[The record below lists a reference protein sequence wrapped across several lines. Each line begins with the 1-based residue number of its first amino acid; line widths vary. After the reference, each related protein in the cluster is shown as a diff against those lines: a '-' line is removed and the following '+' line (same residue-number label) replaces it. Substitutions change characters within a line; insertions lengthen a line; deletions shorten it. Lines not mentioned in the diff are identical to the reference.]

1 MSALY
6 PELAGK
12 TVPADALME
21 YLFHHHRHAD
31 ELNDGDPYVLSLP
44 LERWLRQEAQKR

>member
-21 YLFHHHRHAD
+21 YLFNFHQHS
-31 ELNDGDPYVLSLP
+31 ELLEDGDPYVFSLP
-44 LERWLRQEAQKR
+44 LEKWLREAAR